1 MSASVGFIVVS
12 LNVDYSATGKG
23 HLDRAPCRVTLATGE
38 IVLVDEVLS
47 VPGLYDTL
55 SGYTQLS
62 EAEVDAGRDL
72 AETAALVRAELVRM
86 GKVML
91 VGHGLMRAMRSM
103 QLVRGT
109 HYDSALDLV
118 DFLKTWNRRFG
129 HWNYFALPKIAHVM
143 SLPSPPGNSLE
154 RARTLLR
161 VYEQLVVD
169 TLAPARCTAELQR
182 LQYGKLF
189 PAEVATKPEAPTTV
203 CVWAYDESNC
213 FCGQPLLGGKAG
225 AAGRDADA
233 DLPPLPPLAPLAPLA
248 HLTRLDAQC
257 PELASAPCVS

>member
-1 MSASVGFIVVS
+1 MGFIVVA
-12 LNVDYSATGKG
+12 LNVDYSATGRG

-38 IVLVDEVLS
+38 VVLVDEVLS

-62 EAEVDAGRDL
+62 AAEVDAGRDP
-72 AETAALVRAELVRM
+72 AETAALVRAELAKM
-86 GKVML
+86 GRVML
-91 VGHGLMRAMRSM
+91 VGHGLMRAIRSM

-143 SLPSPPGNSLE
+143 ALPSPPGNSLE

-203 CVWAYDESNC
+203 CVWAYDENNC
-213 FCGQPLLGGKAG
+213 FCGQPLLGGKPG
-225 AAGRDADA
+225 AAARDADA
-233 DLPPLPPLAPLAPLA
+233 DPMSQLPPLPPLAR
-248 HLTRLDAQC
+248 LTRLALDAAC
-257 PELASAPCVS
+257 PELVAAPCVS